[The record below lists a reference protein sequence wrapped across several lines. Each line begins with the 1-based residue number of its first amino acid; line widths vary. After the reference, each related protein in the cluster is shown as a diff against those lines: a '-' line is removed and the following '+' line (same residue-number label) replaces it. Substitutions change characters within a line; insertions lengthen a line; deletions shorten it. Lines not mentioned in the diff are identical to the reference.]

1 MSTRATKIMVGFV
14 SGALA
19 AFLLTAGIGPNAGAQ
34 TPAEFFK
41 GKTATIV
48 VGFDPGS
55 DFDVQ
60 ARMIIPYL
68 ISVTGLKA
76 ISVEN
81 KPGASQITATNALF
95 TTKPD
100 GLTFMLAHG
109 PRLVFNAALNL
120 QGVNYDWRK
129 FTWLGKLLLEDM
141 IILVDKKAPWEKPQ
155 DLVGKK
161 FIVGVSRPFYE
172 PLFAEA
178 LGWEGM
184 QAVPGFMSV
193 AERLTA
199 ITRGELQAT
208 AANASFPGDM
218 SSVKPVVISLK
229 HKRYPN
235 VPTVRQTAPRDR
247 EKWVS
252 ALESFQQ
259 LQYGFVA
266 PAGLPEDR
274 TRFLED
280 SLRKIYGDPDFQ
292 KKAASLELDMA
303 QEFIGS
309 KELKD
314 LAFKLADESFKSPED
329 VKNFQNVIERKYVKK

>member
-1 MSTRATKIMVGFV
+1 MSTRATKIMCGFV
-14 SGALA
+14 AGALTA
-19 AFLLTAGIGPNAGAQ
+19 ILLTAGAVSNALAQ
-34 TPAEFFK
+34 SAAEFFK
-41 GKTATIV
+41 GKNVTIV

-60 ARMIIPYL
+60 ARMMVPYL
-68 ISVTGLKA
+68 TNVMGLRA
-76 ISVEN
+76 IAVED

-100 GLTFMLAHG
+100 GLTVMLSHG
-109 PRLVFNAALNL
+109 PRVVFNAAFGM
-120 QGVNYDWRK
+120 QGVAYDWKR
-129 FTWLGKLLLEDM
+129 FVWLGKLLLEDM
-141 IILVDKKAPWEKPQ
+141 VIFVDKKARWEKPQ
-155 DLVGKK
+155 DLVGQK

-208 AANASFPGDM
+208 AANASFPGDL
-218 SSVKPVVISLK
+218 SGVKPIVIALK

-247 EKWVS
+247 EKWVT
-252 ALESFQQ
+252 ALENFQQ

-266 PAGLPEDR
+266 PPGLPDDR
-274 TRFLED
+274 TKFWED
-280 SLRKIYGDPDFQ
+280 SLRKVYNDADFR
-292 KKAASLELDMA
+292 KKVESLELDMA

-329 VKNFQNVIERKYVKK
+329 IKNFQNVIERKYVKK